1 MSQLISPTAFGV
13 PFKLNLQET
22 KLTEDQ
28 FVRLCQENPDL
39 RIELTTQGELV
50 IMPPTGL
57 EPGRRNI
64 RLARRLDT
72 WTEAEGSGIAFDS
85 STLFTLP
92 NGAQRSPDAS
102 WVRRERWEALSPE
115 QRRGFGLLC
124 PDFVVELRS
133 PSDRLVD
140 LQEKMQEYIANGAS
154 LITGWGEGLQSLPS
168 DAYAAAA
175 GRRILPLPTPQCDDD
190 RLRRATREC
199 LLAIT
204 AVDQALRHSPLSA
217 HDLAGQRTALVYAS
231 ASSYVARQ
239 LGLLTCGYQ
248 QCHVFPLYRSKR
260 RPGRSQHVFQHY
272 RPVPF
277 FLERRQRGA

>member
-57 EPGRRNI
+57 ESGRRNI

-92 NGAQRSPDAS
+92 NGAKRSPDAS

-140 LQEKMQEYIANGAS
+140 LQEKMQEYIANGACLGW
-154 LITGWGEGLQSLPS
+154 LIDPFEK
-168 DAYAAAA
+168 
-175 GRRILPLPTPQCDDD
+175 R
-190 RLRRATREC
+190 
-199 LLAIT
+199 
-204 AVDQALRHSPLSA
+204 
-217 HDLAGQRTALVYAS
+217 VY
-231 ASSYVARQ
+231 V
-239 LGLLTCGYQ
+239 
-248 QCHVFPLYRSKR
+248 YRSDQPVEELDDPPSVSGDPVL
-260 RPGRSQHVFQHY
+260 PGFVLHV
-272 RPVPF
+272 RE
-277 FLERRQRGA
+277 LW